1 MRGNA
6 VMAAHA
12 AAVVGEQAKL
22 LDLIDRVESKL
33 YSAEFAYIRPFRDRP
48 FERDAANGRRG

>member
-1 MRGNA
+1 
-6 VMAAHA
+6 MAAHA